1 MGIGNFFRRQARDS
15 NEARF
20 KSKKDMLLYIKNN
33 TGLDDDVAGLI
44 VNALEHAGR
53 DCYIEIKKGGT
64 GNPYYLE
71 YQDLNNR
78 NGLSNKDI
86 KMRIKL
92 LKEIEA
98 QASAGSEEEYLQKKI
113 AETAGAL
120 VTVWINTESDKDFE
134 SKSGLIKEAWLKIKE
149 SQALT

>member
-1 MGIGNFFRRQARDS
+1 MGIGNFFRREPRD
-15 NEARF
+15 NKGPRF
-20 KSKKDMLLYIKNN
+20 KSKKDMLLYIKSNI
-33 TGLDDDVAGLI
+33 GVDDDIANLI
-44 VNALEHAGR
+44 GNALEHAGR

-71 YQDLNNR
+71 YQDLSSLD
-78 NGLSNKDI
+78 GLSTKDI

-98 QASAGSEEEYLQKKI
+98 QAAPGSEEEYLQKKI

-120 VTVWINTESDKDFE
+120 VTLWINTESDNDFE
-134 SKSGLIKEAWLKIKE
+134 AKSILIKEAWLKIKG
-149 SQALT
+149 L